1 MSARIEVLKQDIKQQ
16 GQADNEEQPHVIVG
30 TMDNGVANIKKYEE
44 TVDHI
49 FVDEA
54 ASIPLPKGMVLLHAR
69 KPITLFGD
77 HKQLPPID
85 NINIANIQATDV
97 DMCIWRFSML
107 YMADIFRRSKD
118 YVITNSTSEV
128 LPDFK
133 EIPTVIL
140 SKTFRYDNALTKI
153 LNSHVYK
160 AGLTSANTGTTKL
173 CYHTVSSSNN
183 TGLKRVNTAEIE
195 AICDIIQKHNL
206 TGDIGIISP
215 YKNQVFQ
222 IEKAIKNMK
231 GPLRNKIT
239 SVSTV
244 HRAQGREYDTVILS
258 VSDRVDNAWFAN
270 AAQPRG
276 QLCINVAVSRAK
288 RTLIIVCDQSWTWG
302 VANKQLISDIISIAQ
317 KI

>member
-1 MSARIEVLKQDIKQQ
+1 
-16 GQADNEEQPHVIVG
+16 
-30 TMDNGVANIKKYEE
+30 
-44 TVDHI
+44 
-49 FVDEA
+49 
-54 ASIPLPKGMVLLHAR
+54 
-69 KPITLFGD
+69 
-77 HKQLPPID
+77 
-85 NINIANIQATDV
+85 
-97 DMCIWRFSML
+97 MCIWRFSML
-107 YMADIFRRSKD
+107 YMADIFRMSKD

-133 EIPTVIL
+133 IPTVIL
-140 SKTFRYDNALTKI
+140 SKTFRYDSALTKI

-160 AGLTSANTGTTKL
+160 AGLTSANTSTTKL
-173 CYHTVSSSNN
+173 YYHTVSSSNN

-195 AICDIIQKHNL
+195 AICDIIQKHNP

-258 VSDRVDNAWFAN
+258 VSDRVNNAWFTDST
-270 AAQPRG
+270 QPRG